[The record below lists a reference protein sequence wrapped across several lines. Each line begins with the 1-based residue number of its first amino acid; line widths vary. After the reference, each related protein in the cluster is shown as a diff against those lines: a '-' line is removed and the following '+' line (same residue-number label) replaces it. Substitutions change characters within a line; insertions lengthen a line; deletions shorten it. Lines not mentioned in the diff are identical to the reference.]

1 MDQIFIVCV
10 LRQKSFIVCDFTD
23 ISCKFGGACADLDL
37 RIHMTGRRFCDMSVK
52 YYTIEQKSS
61 LAISLTLCFFHSLF
75 TYLYAF
81 SFHGP
86 EQVIGYPSHLQQKT
100 LMPLEV
106 EKRQILRQE
115 SSAKGKIFK
124 IQHKY
129 ERLGRIMSLRICIQL
144 PNFTFAPNILKL
156 S

>member
-23 ISCKFGGACADLDL
+23 ISCKLGGACADLDL

-52 YYTIEQKSS
+52 YYTIEQKSR
-61 LAISLTLCFFHSLF
+61 LAISLTLCFIHSLF

-86 EQVIGYPSHLQQKT
+86 EQVIGYPSHLQQKI
-100 LMPLEV
+100 LMDCHWKL
-106 EKRQILRQE
+106 KN
-115 SSAKGKIFK
+115 GKF
-124 IQHKY
+124 
-129 ERLGRIMSLRICIQL
+129 
-144 PNFTFAPNILKL
+144 
-156 S
+156 

>member
-52 YYTIEQKSS
+52 YYTIEQKSR
-61 LAISLTLCFFHSLF
+61 LAISLTLCFIHSLF

-100 LMPLEV
+100 LMDCHWKLKNGKFWDKNQV
-106 EKRQILRQE
+106 Q
-115 SSAKGKIFK
+115 KGKFSRYNTSMK
-124 IQHKY
+124 DWVELCHWEY
-129 ERLGRIMSLRICIQL
+129 VYSCRISHL
-144 PNFTFAPNILKL
+144 PQIY
-156 S
+156 